1 MQLRDV
7 TLDDKY
13 TREDGQI
20 FVTGIQALVRLPML
34 QAQRDQ
40 SAGLNTAG
48 FVTGYR
54 GSPLGALDQ
63 QLYAAN
69 DFLAQHSVTFQPAVN
84 EDLGATAVW
93 GTQQSGLNGDSHYD
107 GVFAMWYA
115 KGPGVDRSGDP
126 IRHGNLAGSS
136 PNGGVLL
143 LLGETIPVSHQQPP
157 IKVSTRWLMQWCLY

>member
-34 QAQRDQ
+34 QAQWDRR
-40 SAGLNTAG
+40 SGLNTAG

-54 GSPLGALDQ
+54 GSPLGGLDQ
-63 QLYAAN
+63 QLHAAN
-69 DFLAQHSVTFQPAVN
+69 GFLAQHAVRFQPAVN

-115 KGPGVDRSGDP
+115 KGPGVDRSG
-126 IRHGNLAGSS
+126 IRYDTGTWLD
-136 PNGGVLL
+136 LL
-143 LLGETIPVSHQQPP
+143 QRAVYCSCWVMTIPVSHPQQP
-157 IKVSTRWLMQWCLY
+157 IRVSTRWSMQWCQY